1 MTLHKAKF
9 VWKLAKRDI
18 LEDKK
23 VSLIVVVM
31 LSFAFLNLVFFPA
44 FISGLSHTFTEGLI
58 EGQTGHIAIEVED
71 GRLDNADAI
80 ARKVSRLEGAVE
92 VEKVLEA
99 RVTAEYDGESTSV
112 LLKGSSAQDFE
123 GYTSKMQSGSFL
135 KKDSDEVVVGRFLT
149 EDKSI
154 SSVDGI
160 EVDRGRVLTLR
171 GQNFSQESKVRGV
184 IGTQGGLGG
193 LSEQIYMNYNDAE
206 EMLGAKNHADKI
218 KIILENREDAESF
231 KHQLQKLNTQGEI
244 KTWREQSNLAD
255 AINAT
260 FAIVI
265 TVLSIVGLIVA
276 LAAIGVVI
284 FINTSKRVREMGIV
298 RAIGAKERR
307 VIEIFVLE
315 AFLFGLAG
323 VVIGNALTLFID
335 SFLSTNPI
343 ISPVGTISTKIN
355 SNLLLTRSGWMVAAS
370 VVAGFVPAYLASKT
384 EIVETIENR

>member
-1 MTLHKAKF
+1 MKLHKAKF

-58 EGQTGHIAIEVED
+58 EGQTGHIAIEAED

-160 EVDRGRVLTLR
+160 EADHGRVLTLR

-193 LSEQIYMNYNDAE
+193 LSEQIYMNYDDAE
-206 EMLGAKNHADKI
+206 EMLGAENQADKI

-231 KHQLQKLNTQGEI
+231 KHRLQKLNTQGEI

-343 ISPVGTISTKIN
+343 MSPVGTISTKIN

>member
-1 MTLHKAKF
+1 LSGNWLKE
-9 VWKLAKRDI
+9 I

>member
-1 MTLHKAKF
+1 MKLHKAKF